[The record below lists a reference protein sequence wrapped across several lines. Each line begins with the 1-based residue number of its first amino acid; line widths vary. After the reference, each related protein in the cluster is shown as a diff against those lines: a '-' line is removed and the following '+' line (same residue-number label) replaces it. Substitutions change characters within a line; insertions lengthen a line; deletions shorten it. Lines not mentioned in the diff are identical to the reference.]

1 VPIVRRALKIL
12 ADREVSPQTGLLKST
27 LLQLDSTFSERNYGA
42 SSFLDFVEKL
52 AQAGLVG
59 LKHSGRSVMVE
70 LNESFDE
77 GAAAA
82 QPAARPAAAAGRG
95 PVGAEP
101 APAVESQPMESPEAG
116 VSRARSILAAATAAR
131 WPMYLRNVK
140 QILRQAEGGF
150 DERRY
155 GFGGLLDLLKA
166 LQREGFL
173 RVERDRRGGLRV
185 FQGPMMQSAAV
196 RAMPG
201 L

>member
-1 VPIVRRALKIL
+1 
-12 ADREVSPQTGLLKST
+12 
-27 LLQLDSTFSERNYGA
+27 
-42 SSFLDFVEKL
+42 
-52 AQAGLVG
+52 
-59 LKHSGRSVMVE
+59 
-70 LNESFDE
+70 
-77 GAAAA
+77 
-82 QPAARPAAAAGRG
+82 
-95 PVGAEP
+95 
-101 APAVESQPMESPEAG
+101 
-116 VSRARSILAAATAAR
+116 
-131 WPMYLRNVK
+131 NVK

-201 L
+201 LPQEEPIEVVEAQPIEAQPDQMVESVEPLEIGQPEPIPIDTTAELLGRAKAR